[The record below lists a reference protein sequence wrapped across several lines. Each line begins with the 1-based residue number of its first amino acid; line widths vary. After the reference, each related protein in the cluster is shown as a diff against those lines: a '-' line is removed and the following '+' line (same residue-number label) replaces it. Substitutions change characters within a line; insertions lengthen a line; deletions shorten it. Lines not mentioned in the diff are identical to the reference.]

1 MEEKR
6 KLSYLVISFLVILS
20 IIIYYFL
27 GVKYDLSIASKLLIS
42 LISLTLFIYSYKL
55 GAYQLTLS
63 TLTGFTIFLS
73 LGMIFGSKHI
83 TDSPLNISLVLNPWA
98 IFFISLF
105 ACLIILFLYSKLNIN
120 DKYPLLLL
128 ILFII
133 IWIILAFN
141 ARYYE
146 DWKMENWLTVP
157 AVIIIYIVHRWFKL
171 SNLSYTLIFTFMFM
185 HITGSHYT
193 YAEVPLGVWMQ
204 NFFGVTRNHYD
215 RIVHFSFGLLWAY
228 PVREVAK
235 RIGQLKGVWAIWI
248 PIELVLAL
256 SCIYELFEWAVAVLF
271 GGDLGIAYLGSQGD
285 IWDAQK
291 DMLMAG
297 IGSIIA
303 MIVTSLFIL
312 RYDAKGFWEEFKE
325 SFKVKDKEVLGERAL
340 SKLRRRQ

>member
-1 MEEKR
+1 
-6 KLSYLVISFLVILS
+6 
-20 IIIYYFL
+20 
-27 GVKYDLSIASKLLIS
+27 
-42 LISLTLFIYSYKL
+42 
-55 GAYQLTLS
+55 
-63 TLTGFTIFLS
+63 
-73 LGMIFGSKHI
+73 
-83 TDSPLNISLVLNPWA
+83 
-98 IFFISLF
+98 
-105 ACLIILFLYSKLNIN
+105 
-120 DKYPLLLL
+120 
-128 ILFII
+128 
-133 IWIILAFN
+133 
-141 ARYYE
+141 
-146 DWKMENWLTVP
+146 
-157 AVIIIYIVHRWFKL
+157 
-171 SNLSYTLIFTFMFM
+171 
-185 HITGSHYT
+185 
-193 YAEVPLGVWMQ
+193 MQ